1 MKTIYDPLYGYIE
14 FEDYLINIIDTSEF
28 QRLRD
33 IKQLGCASY
42 VFPSAS
48 HTRFEHSLGVSYLAG
63 IFINTIKENQPEL
76 NITEDDIRH
85 IKIAGLIHDLGHA
98 CYSHFFDNHFL
109 KDLDNPLKEHEERSI
124 YILEHINHK
133 YALNLT
139 DKDINEIEKIIIN
152 NDIPQFKYQI
162 ISNLKS
168 GYDCDKLDYINRD
181 CYHLGLPYKY
191 DYTRIL
197 KQIKIIDNE
206 ICFPI
211 KQLSNVYELFELRYK
226 LHQQIYQHPIISC
239 VEMMILDIFTNSELN
254 NKKEEYLHKIELFS
268 TLTDNYID
276 YIHWSELSNE
286 KIQEIYK
293 NLKLRKLYKFVQD
306 SENPDLD
313 VPHSHKIKIK
323 INFGMGD
330 KNPLNF
336 IKFYDKNGI
345 VQINTD
351 TDLNKYLLVVP
362 NKYEIVKYRYIQA

>member
-14 FEDYLINIIDTSEF
+14 FEDYLVNIIDTLEF

-33 IKQLGCASY
+33 IKQLGCAFY
-42 VFPSAS
+42 VFPSAT

-63 IFINTIKENQPEL
+63 IFINSIKENQPEL
-76 NITEDDIRH
+76 EITNDDIRH

-109 KDLDNPLKEHEERSI
+109 KELDNPLREHEERSI
-124 YILEHINHK
+124 YMLEYMNHK
-133 YALNLT
+133 YKLDLN
-139 DKDINEIEKIIIN
+139 DEDINEIEKIIIH
-152 NDIPQFKYQI
+152 NDIPKFKYQI

-211 KQLSNVYELFELRYK
+211 KQLANVYELFELRYK
-226 LHQQIYQHPIISC
+226 LHQQIYQHPIIGC
-239 VEMMILDIFTNSELN
+239 VEMMILDMFNCSMLRE
-254 NKKEEYLHKIELFS
+254 KREEYLHDVSKFS
-268 TLTDNYID
+268 SLTDNYID
-276 YIHWSELSNE
+276 FLYWTEKENE
-286 KIQEIYK
+286 KLQTIYG
-293 NLKLRKLYKFVQD
+293 NLKSRKLYKFIQD
-306 SENPDLD
+306 SEDPDLKIEY
-313 VPHSHKIKIK
+313 SHVIKIK

-330 KNPLNF
+330 KNPLSNM
-336 IKFYDKNGI
+336 KFYDKNGL
-345 VQINTD
+345 VEV
-351 TDLNKYLLVVP
+351 DLDKYLLVVP
-362 NKYEIVKYRYIQA
+362 NKYEVVKYRYVKVNDC